1 MSLGDAQIK
10 VITYG
15 TFDLLHAGHIKLL
28 ERARELGDY
37 LIVGVTTD
45 QYDETR
51 GKLNVRDNVMTRI
64 ENVRATGLADEI
76 IIEDYQ
82 GQKIN
87 DIQQHSADIFAIGS
101 DWLGKF
107 DYLNDF
113 CKVVYLERTAGVSS
127 TQLRA
132 ETLGIARL
140 GVVGNGKATSRFI
153 PEALKVSGLE
163 CESVFDPNPL
173 TARDRLENGGV
184 YRHFSDY
191 QAFLTNVDAVYIAS
205 PHEFHFD
212 QVKQALESGV
222 HVLSEKP
229 MTLNKRETAYLYE
242 LASQRGKVLLEA
254 IPTAFCPGFIRLV
267 ALTRSGVIGTVKCVD
282 ATYTRLTESPARE
295 LTSPFGGSVTELAST
310 PLLAISKILDA
321 VPQKSTIDTY
331 MAPDGGVD
339 EFSRINLRFEH
350 AISSV
355 TVGLGVKSEG
365 HLTITG
371 TRGSI
376 YVPAPWWN
384 TTDIYIR
391 FEDPSQNQH
400 YNFPFAGDGLRYA
413 IAEFVSMMQNK
424 RLSTY
429 KMRAVDSVFI
439 SGIIEEFRLQKV

>member
-1 MSLGDAQIK
+1 MGTTDAPIK

-28 ERARELGDY
+28 QRAKELGDY

-51 GKLNVRDNVMTRI
+51 GKLNVRDNVMKRV

-87 DIQQHSADIFAIGS
+87 DIQQHGADIFAIGS

-113 CKVVYLERTAGVSS
+113 CKVIYLERTAGVSS

-140 GVVGNGKATSRFI
+140 GVVGTGEVTGRFI

-163 CESVFDPNPL
+163 CESVFNPL
-173 TARDRLENGGV
+173 LSSGQALADANGAHP
-184 YRHFSDY
+184 HFSDY
-191 QAFLTNVDAVYIAS
+191 QDFLASVDAVYIAS
-205 PHEFHFD
+205 PHEFHFG

-222 HVLSEKP
+222 HVLSGKP
-229 MTLNKRETAYLYE
+229 MTLNQQETAFLYE
-242 LASQRGKVLLEA
+242 LASKRGKVLLEA

-267 ALTRSGVIGTVKCVD
+267 ALARSGVIGTIKCVD

-321 VPQKSTIDTY
+321 VPEKSSIDTY

-355 TVGLGVKSEG
+355 TVGLGVKSES

-376 YVPAPWWN
+376 YIPAPWWN
-384 TTDIYIR
+384 TTDIYVS

-429 KMRAVDSVFI
+429 KMRARDSIFI
-439 SGIIEEFRLQKV
+439 SGVIEEFRLQKV